1 MILFAHAH
9 GDVRSVLSVLRAHVR
24 AETVQQKDSAGWH
37 KPHYTIVKLNGD
49 EGEIDAAL
57 AAAQQVGGVAEFQRH
72 NVFIP
77 GGPIAKAPRAE
88 ERSMKNLLQD
98 LEEAKGGDAES
109 LVRKLADAQS
119 RMVDA
124 IDKAQDVVSAQ
135 WDVVNSVSQQ
145 LTVQLK
151 APRVDGATVAELF
164 KKYQID
170 VGDMLSSTLVD
181 LIVARGGDVYP
192 ESYKPKRSRW
202 ALVER

>member
-1 MILFAHAH
+1 MIAFAYVHR
-9 GDVRSVLSVLRAHVR
+9 DVPTVLSVLRAHGMRVT
-24 AETVQQKDSAGWH
+24 TVKKADSAGWH
-37 KPHYTIVKLNGD
+37 RSGYTIAKLDGD
-49 EGEIDAAL
+49 AGAMEAALDAAM
-57 AAAQQVGGVAEFQRH
+57 QVGGVDVFQRH
-72 NVFIP
+72 NVFMP
-77 GGPIAKAPRAE
+77 GGPIAKAPAE
-88 ERSMKNLLQD
+88 ERAMKDLLQD
-98 LEEAKGGDAES
+98 LEEGKGGDAES
-109 LVRKLADAQS
+109 LIKKLADAQG

-124 IDKAQDVVSAQ
+124 IDKANEAVSAQ

-164 KKYQID
+164 KKYKID
-170 VGDMLSSTLVD
+170 VEDGLGSRLVD